1 MACSMHYPFL
11 DLIGAI
17 CGQWFDVK
25 SSKSCRKMLQFN
37 SGHKA
42 NVFQS
47 KFMPGDL
54 LITSCSRD
62 GQVGSV
68 ASNFN
73 LGLQS
78 QQYHAGAPG

>member
-1 MACSMHYPFL
+1 M
-11 DLIGAI
+11 
-17 CGQWFDVK
+17 VK
-25 SSKSCRKMLQFN
+25 GLMLKGSNPCRKMLQFN

-68 ASNFN
+68 AGNLN

-78 QQYHAGAPG
+78 QQYHTGAPGRALGNWEP